1 MSHRELAT
9 FADRPPLSGGG
20 CVRTRV
26 LRPVASKRLPRAF
39 ALALALGAIGA
50 TGCVRQD
57 VHDQSLRELAAARGA
72 AMRLDQQVASL
83 RSEASRMAAET
94 AARDARIAES
104 DRERA
109 ELAAR
114 ASELEAQARELG
126 ERLRTAGDNVELLAN
141 ERSQLSRALSETR
154 AQLAA
159 LESRGDGADQAALDE
174 LRGRLAKLA
183 DAGRLKVVL
192 RGGRLL
198 VELPNDVLFASG
210 RSEVSADGRAAVLEV
225 AKALASLQ
233 GRRFQV
239 AGHTD
244 DVPIQSGRFPSNW
257 ELSTARAVEVTKLL
271 VEGGVRPEALSA
283 AGHGEFSPVAGNDSP
298 DGRAKNR
305 RIEIVL
311 VPDLGALVRPEGG
324 ATKPAPAAPAPSA
337 RALPTKQAPE
347 PPNDAVAASDYP

>member
-39 ALALALGAIGA
+39 ALALFLGAIGA

-244 DVPIQSGRFPSNW
+244 TYPIKTKEFPSNW
-257 ELSTARAVEVTKLL
+257 ELSNARALAVVKLL
-271 VEGGVRPEALSA
+271 IEKGVKPESLSA
-283 AGHGEFSPVAGNDSP
+283 AGYAEFDPAQSNGSPT
-298 DGRAKNR
+298 GRAKNR

-311 VPDLGALVRPEGG
+311 VPNIEELVKIPELRP
-324 ATKPAPAAPAPSA
+324 ATPPKPPTPPPTTTAPKPPTPA
-337 RALPTKQAPE
+337 T
-347 PPNDAVAASDYP
+347 PPKKP